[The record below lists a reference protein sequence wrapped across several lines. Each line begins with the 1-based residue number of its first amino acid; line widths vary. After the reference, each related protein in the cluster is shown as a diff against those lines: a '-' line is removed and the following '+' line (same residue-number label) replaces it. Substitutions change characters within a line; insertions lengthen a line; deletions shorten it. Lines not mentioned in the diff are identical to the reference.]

1 VAKRTQPLIGPTL
14 YQKVGELVVKFNE
27 LDDCLRCA
35 VSAHLS
41 PGVDDTICQGV
52 FSRVRFSEL
61 VEMYQIV
68 GGFVI
73 HGALT
78 EEQIAEVE
86 RSKLST
92 QLKLLCK
99 RLGKINE
106 RRNTIVHSAYFEEE
120 IVDMVGK
127 RVGRVLSASKP
138 NRNALDL
145 TEDFNPFDDIESEI
159 SQAIS
164 DVDHVHQEFLRLDT
178 TLLPH
183 VNQVWIR
190 FSERTLDMRDRGI
203 DLARARLQFPGLR
216 IGSD

>member
-1 VAKRTQPLIGPTL
+1 
-14 YQKVGELVVKFNE
+14 
-27 LDDCLRCA
+27 
-35 VSAHLS
+35 
-41 PGVDDTICQGV
+41 
-52 FSRVRFSEL
+52 
-61 VEMYQIV
+61 MYQIV

-73 HGALT
+73 DEALT
-78 EEQIAEVE
+78 EGQIAEVE
-86 RSKLST
+86 GSKLST
-92 QLKLLCK
+92 ELKLLCK

-145 TEDFNPFDDIESEI
+145 TEDFNPFDDVDSEI
-159 SQAIS
+159 SKAIS
-164 DVDHVHQEFLRLDT
+164 DVDHADQEFQRFDA
-178 TLLPH
+178 TLLLH

-203 DLARARLQFPGLR
+203 DQARVRLQLPGLR
-216 IGSD
+216 IGFD